1 MHNKY
6 QNKYRIDSNRLQFWD
21 YSAPGK
27 YFITIC
33 IAGRDEILGSIKHN
47 ENELSDY
54 GEIVKSEFLK
64 IPDYHIRAFLDEWI
78 IMPNHVH
85 CIITLDDYQKQDD
98 DVGVIGA
105 GVVAVTDDDGV
116 VADDDGVVA
125 VEKIHEF
132 SLQLPQLPPPPFQ
145 SQPPLQSPP
154 QSSNHT
160 LSESEIKQYRKQRRK
175 MLIPKIL
182 GKFKMQTSKQIN
194 ILRNTP
200 GEMNWQSNYHDHII
214 RNNDEYK
221 RIKHYIINNPKNWDN
236 DKFYNINN

>member
-1 MHNKY
+1 MQNKY

-21 YSAPGK
+21 YSSPGK

-33 IAGRDEILGSIKHN
+33 IAGRDEILGSIKHKK
-47 ENELSDY
+47 NELSDY

-64 IPDYHIRAFLDEWI
+64 IPDYHTRAFLDEWI

-85 CIITLDDYQKQDD
+85 CIVTLGDYQKLDD
-98 DVGVIGA
+98 DVGVIG
-105 GVVAVTDDDGV
+105 VV
-116 VADDDGVVA
+116 

-132 SLQLPQLPPPPFQ
+132 SLQSPPPPFQ
-145 SQPPLQSPP
+145 SPPSQSQPPFQSPP
-154 QSSNHT
+154 PFQPPPQPFQSSPQLSNH
-160 LSESEIKQYRKQRRK
+160 LPSESEIKQYRKQRRK

-200 GEMNWQSNYHDHII
+200 GETNWQSNYHDHII

-221 RIKHYIINNPKNWDN
+221 RIKRYIINNPNDWDN
-236 DKFYNINN
+236 DKFNNNDG

>member
-1 MHNKY
+1 MQNKY

-21 YSAPGK
+21 YSSPGK

-47 ENELSDY
+47 EIELSDY

-64 IPDYHIRAFLDEWI
+64 IPDYHTRAFLDEWI

-85 CIITLDDYQKQDD
+85 CIITLDDYKKQDYD
-98 DVGVIGA
+98 DGVIGA
-105 GVVAVTDDDGV
+105 GGVAVAVVAV
-116 VADDDGVVA
+116 AVA

-132 SLQLPQLPPPPFQ
+132 SLQSPPPPFQ
-145 SQPPLQSPP
+145 SSP
-154 QSSNHT
+154 QLSNHIP
-160 LSESEIKQYRKQRRK
+160 SESEIKQYRKQRRK

-200 GEMNWQSNYHDHII
+200 GETNWQSNYHDHII

-221 RIKHYIINNPKNWDN
+221 RIKHYIINNPEEWHN
-236 DKFYNINN
+236 DKFHNINN

>member
-6 QNKYRIDSNRLQFWD
+6 QNKYRIDSNRFQFWN

-33 IAGRDEILGSIKHN
+33 IAGREEILGSIKHKK
-47 ENELSDY
+47 NELSDF
-54 GEIVKSEFLK
+54 GEIVKSEFLN
-64 IPDYHIRAFLDEWI
+64 IPNYHIRAFLDEWV

-85 CIITLDDYQKQDD
+85 CIITLDDYQD
-98 DVGVIGA
+98 
-105 GVVAVTDDDGV
+105 DDDGTI
-116 VADDDGVVA
+116 GVV

-132 SLQLPQLPPPPFQ
+132 SLQSPPSFQLPSQQPFQ
-145 SQPPLQSPP
+145 SPPRL
-154 QSSNHT
+154 SNHIP
-160 LSESEIKQYRKQRRK
+160 SESEIKQYRKQRRK

-200 GEMNWQSNYHDHII
+200 GETNWQSNYHDHII

-221 RIKHYIINNPKNWDN
+221 RIKHYIINNPKEWDN

>member
-1 MHNKY
+1 MQNKY

-21 YSAPGK
+21 YSSPGK

-47 ENELSDY
+47 EIELSDY

-64 IPDYHIRAFLDEWI
+64 IPDYHTRAFLDEWI

-85 CIITLDDYQKQDD
+85 CIITLDDYKKQDD
-98 DVGVIGA
+98 DVGVITT
-105 GVVAVTDDDGV
+105 GVV
-116 VADDDGVVA
+116 

-132 SLQLPQLPPPPFQ
+132 SLRI
-145 SQPPLQSPP
+145 QPSPSQSPP
-154 QSSNHT
+154 RLSNHIP
-160 LSESEIKQYRKQRRK
+160 SESEIKQYRKQRRK

-194 ILRNTP
+194 VLRNTP
-200 GEMNWQSNYHDHII
+200 GETNWQSNYHDHII

-221 RIKHYIINNPKNWDN
+221 RIKHYIINNPVEWGN
-236 DKFYNINN
+236 DKFNNTNN